1 MIYRILQVMFINK
14 KDATACYKLEFVSSN
29 PERTKDLMQGHVA
42 EGSEIIGKRVADAR
56 AIQSQRLSRTQIFCN
71 AQMSS
76 RHIKKHC
83 QVDEASCRLLESA
96 IDKLGLSARA
106 YNRIL
111 KIARTIADL
120 EKSADVSVTHISEA
134 IQYRNLDRGKQFT

>member
-1 MIYRILQVMFINK
+1 
-14 KDATACYKLEFVSSN
+14 
-29 PERTKDLMQGHVA
+29 VA
-42 EGSEIIGKRVADAR
+42 ASR
-56 AIQSQRLSRTQIFCN
+56 AIQSERFARTIIYCN

-83 QVDEASCRLLESA
+83 QIDTASRNLLESA

-106 YNRIL
+106 FNRII

-120 EKSADVSVTHISEA
+120 QLEQNLQVDHISEA
-134 IQYRNLDRGKQFT
+134 IQYRNLDRNSQFK